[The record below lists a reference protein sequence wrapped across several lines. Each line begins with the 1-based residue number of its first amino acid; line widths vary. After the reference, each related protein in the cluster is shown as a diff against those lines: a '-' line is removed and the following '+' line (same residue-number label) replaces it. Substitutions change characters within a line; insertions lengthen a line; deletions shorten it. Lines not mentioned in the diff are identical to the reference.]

1 MGISKQIFFF
11 ILLLCVSLNAQ
22 EDSDNFLSKYDS
34 IVNHTVQKKETL
46 FSISKK
52 YGLTINEVIKFNPS
66 IQIDKIKRRSVLIIT

>member
-34 IVNHTVQKKETL
+34 IVNHTVQKKRDP
-46 FSISKK
+46 FWYFKK
-52 YGLTINEVIKFNPS
+52 IW
-66 IQIDKIKRRSVLIIT
+66 IDNK